1 MTFADEL
8 KKVLSKKGDSGLSIE
23 PSSEEPTEIEAPSAA
38 ILLTEENCGA
48 CAFAKEA
55 LKNDI
60 AEGKITICDLAN
72 EECKQIGRE
81 INLKEVPAMVVP
93 DEHGKLTQCEMGKE
107 GNDLTISC
115 PVMPNTEETEEAPK
129 RPPKH
134 GVAGISC
141 MDFKLKH
148 ILTIEAKNAGV
159 PQEDLLRIQSL
170 PVCENASLGFSP
182 IKKGKGTETQT
193 TSDRM
198 KFMRTCL
205 SGSTGEPQ
213 PLRMKRCSK
222 DWREMPEEE
231 KKKFK

>member
-1 MTFADEL
+1 MSFSDEL
-8 KKVLSKKGDSGLSIE
+8 KKVLSKKGGVGIE
-23 PSSEEPTEIEAPSAA
+23 PSSDETIEIEAPSAA

-60 AEGKITICDLAN
+60 EEGKITVCDLAN

-81 INLKEVPAMVVP
+81 IGLKEVPAMLVP
-93 DEHGKLTQCEMGKE
+93 DENGKLTQCEMGKE
-107 GNDLTISC
+107 GDNLAISC
-115 PVMPNTEETEEAPK
+115 PIMPNVGEPEEAPK

-134 GVAGISC
+134 GKVGISC
-141 MDFKLKH
+141 MDFRIKNA
-148 ILTIEAKNAGV
+148 LTVAAKNAGV
-159 PQEDLLRIQSL
+159 AQQDLMMIQSL
-170 PVCENASLGFSP
+170 PDCENQSLGFASV
-182 IKKGKGTETQT
+182 KTGKGGTELKS

-198 KFMRTCL
+198 QFMKKCL

-213 PLRMKRCSK
+213 PLRMKRCSSE
-222 DWREMPEEE
+222 WRELPEEE